1 MTRCENCAAA
11 AGCPSA
17 FTRWA
22 QQCEAFAGPT
32 VQPAI
37 TSLDAAFWAM
47 VAEDDAAMADY
58 LDERDMAM
66 AASRGI
72 L

>member
-11 AGCPSA
+11 PGCPSA

-32 VQPAI
+32 IRPTI
-37 TSLDAAFWAM
+37 DDAAFWAM

-66 AASRGI
+66 AASRGV